1 MDILHR
7 GPNNR
12 EATGFGCKGINLIGT
27 LANIAEKT
35 LNGIGTANRAMHD
48 RREGIKR
55 QKMLF
60 IFTEAADGFGIT
72 LLVFGLRM
80 PPD

>member
-35 LNGIGTANRAMHD
+35 LNGIGTANIAMHD

-55 QKMLF
+55 QSLF
-60 IFTEAADGFGIT
+60 EKVMKRPTDVPST
-72 LLVFGLRM
+72 KS
-80 PPD
+80 

>member
-27 LANIAEKT
+27 LANIALQNSQWHWYCE
-35 LNGIGTANRAMHD
+35 
-48 RREGIKR
+48 
-55 QKMLF
+55 
-60 IFTEAADGFGIT
+60 
-72 LLVFGLRM
+72 
-80 PPD
+80 

>member
-12 EATGFGCKGINLIGT
+12 EATGFCRESINLVSALSHVT
-27 LANIAEKT
+27 EKAF
-35 LNGIGTANRAMHD
+35 NGIGGASISMHHLWK
-48 RREGIKR
+48 GIKC

-60 IFTEAADGFGIT
+60 IFTEAADDAIPN
-72 LLVFGLRM
+72 VV
-80 PPD
+80 